1 VVGHAACINKT
12 QTPYVL
18 SGSTE
23 GDRMLGTCMDVKI
36 KKQAVRMWSGFKWF
50 RIGSNDRLLCTQ

>member
-1 VVGHAACINKT
+1 M

-18 SGSTE
+18 SGSA
-23 GDRMLGTCMDVKI
+23 GGNRILGTCMDVKI

-50 RIGSNDRLLCTQ
+50 GIGSNDRLL